1 MSFAGT
7 RLSASLVTVTF
18 EPSGKKTRMTF
29 TEPVAILAGGTD
41 AREQQLM
48 GTEEGLDRLVK
59 IADFDRATKD

>member
-18 EPSGKKTRMTF
+18 EPSGKRTRMTF
-29 TEPVAILAGGTD
+29 TEQLAILAGGTD
-41 AREQQLM
+41 AREQRLM

-59 IADFDRATKD
+59 IVESDRATED